1 MPVQGQADEVEN
13 PRTEELAEQTAE
25 PSKDEGSSEATGD
38 TSLDYD
44 ELLGR
49 KDPNN
54 KRGGLSRKEAR
65 MLKEESDDSGEHDE
79 PEVLEQALAEIRE
92 LKELMQSNQGNAE
105 QSNAEKKFSRALES
119 AGVDVSTF
127 NSQFKDTYLENFNSL
142 LADGL
147 STEKASQYALN
158 MVLPKVEAME
168 AENRSNG
175 RIRAQL
181 PPTGQTQSKTVYK
194 ESEIEKLATTDR
206 ARYKA
211 LMNDRDKGKIS
222 VV

>member
-1 MPVQGQADEVEN
+1 MPVQGQADEVDI
-13 PRTEELAEQTAE
+13 PRTEELAEQTTE
-25 PSKDEGSSEATGD
+25 PSEDEGSGEATGD
-38 TSLDYD
+38 ASLDYD
-44 ELLGR
+44 VLLGR

-65 MLKEESDDSGEHDE
+65 ILKEDSDEYDE
-79 PEVLEQALAEIRE
+79 PAVLEKALAEIRE
-92 LKELMQSNQGNAE
+92 LKELVQSNQGNVE
-105 QSNAEKKFSRALES
+105 QSNAEQKFSRALKS

-127 NSQFKDTYLENFNSL
+127 NVQFKDAYLENFNSL
-142 LADGL
+142 LTDGL

-158 MVLPKVEAME
+158 MVLPRVEAME

-175 RIRAQL
+175 RMRAQL
-181 PPTGQTQSKTVYK
+181 PPTGQTQSKTIYK
-194 ESEIEKLATTDR
+194 QSEIEKLATTDR

-211 LMNDRDKGKIS
+211 LMNDREKGRIS